1 MNAPYSPTELSL
13 ILENS
18 ISNLK
23 FKKKP
28 ARLYEPMQY
37 ILELGGKRLRPLL
50 ALLSYNLF
58 RDDPETIVNP
68 SLSIELFHNFS
79 LIHDD
84 IMDKAPVRRGEPTVH
99 VKWDNNVAI
108 LSGDGMLVKAYE
120 LLEEVDTVLLPPILK
135 DFNQT
140 ALEVCEGQQFD
151 MDFET
156 RSLDHNPVTEA
167 EYLEMI
173 RLKTSVLFGF
183 SMKLGAM
190 LANQKGENINK
201 LYEAGIHMGLA
212 FQLQDDL
219 LDLYGGDKFGKIPG
233 GDILNAK
240 KTFLLVKTMELA
252 SPEDNRLLVELLNNN
267 EISDEEKVHSVKE
280 IYDQYNIPQLTKN
293 EIELH
298 LDNFRETIEHVGSD
312 RSSTMI
318 DFVLGLAH
326 RTV

>member
-1 MNAPYSPTELSL
+1 
-13 ILENS
+13 
-18 ISNLK
+18 
-23 FKKKP
+23 
-28 ARLYEPMQY
+28 
-37 ILELGGKRLRPLL
+37 
-50 ALLSYNLF
+50 
-58 RDDPETIVNP
+58 
-68 SLSIELFHNFS
+68 
-79 LIHDD
+79 
-84 IMDKAPVRRGEPTVH
+84 
-99 VKWDNNVAI
+99 
-108 LSGDGMLVKAYE
+108 
-120 LLEEVDTVLLPPILK
+120 
-135 DFNQT
+135 
-140 ALEVCEGQQFD
+140 
-151 MDFET
+151 
-156 RSLDHNPVTEA
+156 
-167 EYLEMI
+167 
-173 RLKTSVLFGF
+173 
-183 SMKLGAM
+183 
-190 LANQKGENINK
+190 
-201 LYEAGIHMGLA
+201 MGLA